1 MFKPKQPALRHFAVL
16 ECVKSGRFGS
26 LWSVHDRRGSTKAQY
41 LLVASRVKPWP
52 VLLTLLEDM
61 QPNPVRLRNGRVGL
75 LLSGIEL
82 GHVTDALK
90 QRSRNPVLA
99 LDALNGFVQSKKAKR
114 VVNPLLLGIGFVVAL
129 AVVLVPQQYSRQP
142 AVSVPRE
149 VKSSIGSCTNGPQQ
163 NQKIEGQSRRFSE
176 VRVGQETYTIANVS
190 KLGGLAQLK
199 LKRGCDSKYFRVDAW
214 IRASELTVSK
224 VY

>member
-26 LWSVHDRRGSTKAQY
+26 VWSVQDRRGSTKSQY
-41 LLVASRVKPWP
+41 LLVPSRIKPWP
-52 VLLTLLEDM
+52 VLLTLLQDL
-61 QPNPVRLRNGRVGL
+61 QPNPVKLRNGRVGL
-75 LLSGIEL
+75 LLSGVEL
-82 GHVTDALK
+82 GHVTEALK
-90 QRSRNPVLA
+90 QRSRTSDVA
-99 LDALNGFVQSKKAKR
+99 LDALNGFIQSKKTRK
-114 VVNPLLLGIGFVVAL
+114 VVHPLVLGIGFVVAL

-149 VKSSIGSCTNGPQQ
+149 VKPSIGACTNGPQQ

-176 VRVGQETYTIANVS
+176 VRVGQEKYTIASVN

-199 LKRGCDSKYFRVDAW
+199 LKRTCDSKYFRVDAW
-214 IRASELTVSK
+214 IRANELTVSK

>member
-41 LLVASRVKPWP
+41 LLVPSRIKPWP
-52 VLLTLLEDM
+52 VLLTLLQDL
-61 QPNPVRLRNGRVGL
+61 QPNPVKLRNGRVGL
-75 LLSGIEL
+75 ILSGVEL
-82 GHVTDALK
+82 GHISDALK
-90 QRSRNPVLA
+90 QTSRNENLA
-99 LDALNGFVQSKKAKR
+99 LDALNGFVQSKKVRR
-114 VVNPLLLGIGFVVAL
+114 VVNPLVLGVGFVVAI
-129 AVVLVPQQYSRQP
+129 AVVFVPQQYSRQP

-149 VKSSIGSCTNGPQQ
+149 VKSSIEVCTQGPQQ
-163 NQKIEGQSRRFSE
+163 NQKIEGQSKRFSE
-176 VRVGQETYTIANVS
+176 VRVGQEAYTIASVS

>member
-26 LWSVHDRRGSTKAQY
+26 LWGVHDRRGSTKAQY
-41 LLVASRVKPWP
+41 LLVPSRIKPWP
-52 VLLTLLEDM
+52 VLLTLLQDL
-61 QPNPVRLRNGRVGL
+61 QPNPVKLRNGRVGL
-75 LLSGIEL
+75 LLSGVEL
-82 GHVTDALK
+82 GNITDALK
-90 QRSRNPVLA
+90 KRSRTSDVA
-99 LDALNGFVQSKKAKR
+99 LDALNGFVQSKKGRR
-114 VVNPLLLGIGFVVAL
+114 VVHPLVLGVSLVVAL
-129 AVVLVPQQYSRQP
+129 SVVLIPQQYSRQP
-142 AVSVPRE
+142 GVSVPRE
-149 VKSSIGSCTNGPQQ
+149 VKVSIGVCNQGPQQ
-163 NQKIEGQSRRFSE
+163 NQRIEGQSRRFSE